1 MGGNGL
7 FGPVIAAS
15 LAGELEGLPYVNL
28 SVSEVLLIAD
38 VSGEPVAVTTGAGE
52 AKVPSKDGL
61 RVPDDLMR
69 VDVGLK
75 GIKSIYKTALDGAES
90 NRVAVK
96 MPATASNF
104 ELSLVKFIFVM
115 NFLKLT
121 CMFLVGLD
129 AVDTLQTGTGRHGGV
144 EGGSWV
150 SDWSES
156 SES

>member
-1 MGGNGL
+1 M
-7 FGPVIAAS
+7 AKS
-15 LAGELEGLPYVNL
+15 LPGKLAEAPYVNL
-28 SVSEVLLIAD
+28 SVSEFLLIPE
-38 VSGEPVAVTTGAGE
+38 VLFPVVAVTTGFPVVE
-52 AKVPSKDGL
+52 VPSKEGL
-61 RVPDDLMR
+61 RVPDAWIR
-69 VDVGLK
+69 VREGLR

-104 ELSLVKFIFVM
+104 ELILVKFIFVM

-121 CMFLVGLD
+121 CIFLVGLD